1 MDEEKEKA
9 EQPKKAPAPPPAP
22 PPAEIAVKVL
32 KTQGASALVEWVA
45 DGEAH
50 RVFVPAAKVKGGSVT
65 ESVLGKGVPYGI
77 PWRDIKLPALDIA
90 AALEKALHN
99 AGVWTAEDLVRNQ
112 RAAHGAVQSAL
123 GLHLGAVNSFAK
135 EKGGT

>member
-9 EQPKKAPAPPPAP
+9 EQPKRAPAPPPA
-22 PPAEIAVKVL
+22 EVAVKVL
-32 KTQGASALVEWVA
+32 KAQGASALVEWVA

-50 RVFVPAAKVKGGSVT
+50 RAFVPAAKVKAGLVA

-99 AGVWTAEDLVRNQ
+99 AGIWTAEDLSKNQ
-112 RAAHGAVQSAL
+112 RAAHGAVQAAL
-123 GLHLGAVNSFAK
+123 GLHLGAVNQFAR